1 MQHPNNFKKKVN
13 TALKKKPD
21 LTETYPA
28 FLLLPD
34 RKVDSLFIGKNCSKL
49 GITLD
54 TLNNY
59 QSNND
64 FFALTNGCI
73 LEIYEY
79 CKKSHLSNTHFANIA
94 NRLSLGKFEFD

>member
-1 MQHPNNFKKKVN
+1 M
-13 TALKKKPD
+13 
-21 LTETYPA
+21 TETYPA
-28 FLLLPD
+28 FILLSD
-34 RKVDSLFIGKNCSKL
+34 RKFDSLFIGKNCSKL
-49 GITLD
+49 GILLD

-73 LEIYEY
+73 LEIDEY
-79 CKKSHLSNTHFANIA
+79 CKKSHLSNTHFADIV